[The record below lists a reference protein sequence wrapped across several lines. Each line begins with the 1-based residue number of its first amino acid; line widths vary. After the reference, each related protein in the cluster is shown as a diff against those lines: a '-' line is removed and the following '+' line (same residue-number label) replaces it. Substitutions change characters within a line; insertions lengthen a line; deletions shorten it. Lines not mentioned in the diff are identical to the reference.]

1 MIDIQTLLDRVAKT
15 DYKDVI
21 EDPEIG
27 LHPNQSEF
35 LVFLKP
41 EIFMGERLFQE
52 KRVQMINDLL
62 ETHGV
67 TIDGMLIVGGKFIE
81 EKGIMAA
88 HYGFINQISNHAS
101 EIVTDGERAKMT
113 ELLGED
119 CSQTLILG
127 GHEALKKFTTLNPE
141 SLDTL
146 WFTKKSLKV
155 KGGFYFQKYTYE
167 GVTFLLVDGFH
178 PQQLDYFTRP
188 DRGLMMMLN
197 DDTWV
202 QEHLP
207 SAFGRA
213 VPKIHIFPI
222 KWGIALIQPSEHVP
236 GFLANESASKL
247 TPCIDNGW

>member
-178 PQQLDYFTRP
+178 SGHTSKPLNAAYFLSFWYSSR
-188 DRGLMMMLN
+188 
-197 DDTWV
+197 
-202 QEHLP
+202 
-207 SAFGRA
+207 F
-213 VPKIHIFPI
+213 I
-222 KWGIALIQPSEHVP
+222 
-236 GFLANESASKL
+236 
-247 TPCIDNGW
+247 